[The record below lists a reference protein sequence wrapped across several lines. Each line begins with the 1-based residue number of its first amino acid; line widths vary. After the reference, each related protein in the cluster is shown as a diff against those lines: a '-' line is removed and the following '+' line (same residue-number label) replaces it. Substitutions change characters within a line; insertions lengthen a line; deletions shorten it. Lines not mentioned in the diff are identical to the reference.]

1 MISVALKTPL
11 QIRLGI
17 GIHKTSLL
25 RFHTQ
30 LFPHIL
36 QQNCA
41 ETEILR
47 DRDPRPSKP
56 RPRLQKTG
64 LETKSRDSI
73 TGGEFL

>member
-30 LFPHIL
+30 LPPTFYNKIAPTIGYSDCDL
-36 QQNCA
+36 DQ
-41 ETEILR
+41 
-47 DRDPRPSKP
+47 PSFTVKIE
-56 RPRLQKTG
+56 QSDVGISTA
-64 LETKSRDSI
+64 
-73 TGGEFL
+73 